1 MPHTGAVTLDTADLP
16 DTCHDLRLPP
26 WRHCCHGPMARWGH
40 NLRLGPMTQRSASRE
55 AATAA
60 IDPLRA
66 RLLKRTALVVLGPVY
81 FGFIAFVPLLCA
93 RRRGFA
99 GWYWRLVKRACSW
112 LLWLLSIRADMSAAD
127 RQALGD
133 DTDSLIVIN
142 HRSHLDGFV
151 LMDVVPDQKWFTFAA
166 KKELF
171 EAPLLRTGFNGAGLV
186 EIDRKSGKLALETL
200 SAAVRTMPAR
210 RSVVLFPEG
219 TRARTDT
226 LGPFK
231 AGAVLVARETGR
243 AIRPIVIRDS
253 DQLLPRGKFVPRSGI
268 IRVDVLPPFV
278 CDPTVSVDED
288 LDRLRAAMLAVFET
302 P

>member
-1 MPHTGAVTLDTADLP
+1 M
-16 DTCHDLRLPP
+16 
-26 WRHCCHGPMARWGH
+26 
-40 NLRLGPMTQRSASRE
+40 
-55 AATAA
+55 A
-60 IDPLRA
+60 IDPLPVRA
-66 RLLKRTALVVLGPVY
+66 LKRTTLIVLGPFY
-81 FGFIAFVPLLCA
+81 FGFIGFVPLLCA
-93 RRRGFA
+93 RRKGFS
-99 GWYWRLVKRACSW
+99 GWYWRLVKRACSR
-112 LLWLLSIRADMSAAD
+112 LLRLLSIRADMSKAD

-151 LMDVVPDQKWFTFAA
+151 LMDVVPDKKWFTFAA

-171 EAPLLRTGFNGAGLV
+171 ETPLLRTGFTGAGLV

-219 TRARTDT
+219 TRARSDT
-226 LGPFK
+226 LGTFK

-243 AIRPIVIRDS
+243 TIRPIVIRDS
-253 DQLLPRGKFVPRSGI
+253 DLLLPRGTFIPRSGTV
-268 IRVDVLPPFV
+268 RVDVLPPFI

-288 LDRLRAAMLAVFET
+288 LDRLRSAMLAVFET